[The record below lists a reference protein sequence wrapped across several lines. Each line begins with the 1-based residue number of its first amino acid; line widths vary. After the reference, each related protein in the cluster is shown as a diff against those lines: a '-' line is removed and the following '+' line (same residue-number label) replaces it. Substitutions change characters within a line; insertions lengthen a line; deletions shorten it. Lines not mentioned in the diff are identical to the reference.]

1 MRAEDIRK
9 ALLLLEDRDK
19 AEILQR
25 FFKTGTGQY
34 GEGDFF
40 LGVGVPQ
47 LRKLSKECGEID
59 LGELRAL
66 LWSSVHEER
75 FLALLILIRDYE
87 EADHAGKRRIYGLYL
102 QNTRWINNWDLVDL
116 SAPKIVGDFLMIRDR
131 KPLYRLARSS
141 DLWERRIAILATFRF
156 IKERQFN
163 DTLNIS
169 EILLRDK
176 EDLIHKAV
184 GWMLREVGK
193 RDVSAEEAFLK
204 QHYRQMPRTM
214 LRYAIERF
222 PSEKKKHFM
231 KAER

>member
-19 AEILQR
+19 AGILQR
-25 FFKTGTGQY
+25 FFKTGPGQY

-40 LGVGVPQ
+40 LGVSVPQ

-59 LGELRAL
+59 LSELRAL

-116 SAPKIVGDFLMIRDR
+116 SAPKIVGDFLMKMDR
-131 KPLYRLARSS
+131 KPIYRLARSA

-156 IKERQFN
+156 IKERQFD

-193 RDVSAEEAFLK
+193 RNLSAEEAFLK

-222 PSEKKKHFM
+222 PSAKKKHFM
-231 KAER
+231 KTER

>member
-40 LGVGVPQ
+40 LGVSVPQ

-59 LGELRAL
+59 LSEVRAL

-214 LRYAIERF
+214 LRYAVERF

-231 KAER
+231 KAEI

>member
-19 AEILQR
+19 AGILQR
-25 FFKTGTGQY
+25 FFKTGAGQY

-40 LGVGVPQ
+40 LGVSVPQ

-59 LGELRAL
+59 LSEVRAL

-214 LRYAIERF
+214 LRYAVERF

-231 KAER
+231 KAEI